1 MGVDVH
7 SQISWQQFAVRE
19 DPRDPRIARRTL
31 DHLVQRGLLDRLAA
45 DRAYQAQRQTGERI
59 DVVIVQLGLI
69 SEMAL
74 TEALAAYMQLPLA
87 SPDSYPSIAIR
98 PDVFKAEFLKRC
110 QFVPIAEDEDAV
122 TIVTADP
129 FATDKLA
136 SISYLIGRPVRPF
149 LGTARDIDDAIER
162 LYADDAFQPVQSQGL
177 EETTVAQ
184 DEDVQHLLDAAS
196 EAPIIRL
203 VNRLIAG
210 AIEARASD
218 IHVEPLADCLRVR
231 YRIDGVMSD
240 YERLPLEVQAG
251 VASRIKILG
260 RLNIAE
266 RRIPQDGRTKFIF
279 GGHPIDLRIS
289 TAPLMHG
296 ESIVLRIL
304 DRDAV
309 SLDFSTLGFD
319 QGAQDILHKLLS
331 APNGIILVTG
341 PTGSGKT
348 TTLYTALKTLNSAER
363 KIFSVEDPIEYQ
375 LPGVNQMQIK
385 PNIGLDFVQ
394 CLRSIL
400 RQDPD
405 VIMIGEMRDVETA
418 RIGIQAS
425 LTGHLVLSTLHT
437 NSAAAS
443 ITRLLDM
450 GAEHYLL
457 ASTLSAILAQRL
469 VRRLCR
475 SCAEPDP
482 EAEQR
487 LAAFAAE
494 LPGLPM
500 MPLPGQVKRAVG
512 CPECRNIGFKG
523 RTTIYE
529 ILIVDEAIKR
539 MIGQAVTERQLQ
551 DQAQA
556 SGGMETLLQNGLRKV
571 LASETTLDEVL
582 RVARN

>member
-1 MGVDVH
+1 MGADVH
-7 SQISWQQFAVRE
+7 SEFSWRVFAVRD

-45 DRAYQAQRQTGERI
+45 DRAYQAQRQTGERVDI
-59 DVVIVQLGLI
+59 VIVQLGLM
-69 SEMAL
+69 SEIAL
-74 TEALAAYMQLPLA
+74 TEALAGYVSLPLA
-87 SPDSYPSIAIR
+87 AADIYPVIAIR
-98 PDVFKAEFLKRC
+98 PDLFKAEFLKRC
-110 QFVPIAEDEDAV
+110 QFVPVAEDAASV

-136 SISYLIGRPVRPF
+136 SISYLAGRPVRPF
-149 LGTARDIDDAIER
+149 LGHARDIDAAIER
-162 LYADDAFQPVQSQGL
+162 LYTAEALQPVHGQSL

-184 DEDVQHLLDAAS
+184 DDDVQHLLDAAS

-203 VNRLIAG
+203 VNRLIAS

-279 GGHPIDLRIS
+279 GGHQIDLRIS

-309 SLDFSTLGFD
+309 ALDFATLGFD
-319 QGAQDILHKLLS
+319 PLAEETLHRLLT

-385 PNIGLDFVQ
+385 PNIGLDFVH

-469 VRRLCR
+469 VRRLCPI
-475 SCAEPDP
+475 CAEPDP
-482 EAEQR
+482 KADQR
-487 LAAFAAE
+487 LAAFDVD
-494 LPGLPM
+494 LPVTL
-500 MPLPGQVKRAVG
+500 LSGQVKQAVG

-529 ILIVDEAIKR
+529 ILVVDEAIKR
-539 MIGQAVTERQLQ
+539 MIGLAVTERQLL

-556 SGGMETLLQNGLRKV
+556 TGSMETLLQNGLRKV
-571 LASETTLDEVL
+571 LAGETTLDEVL